1 LFTSGCKRGFFSFI
15 QQLKMDLTK
24 ERMYQACVEKDI
36 DFEGQF
42 FTVVK
47 TTGIFCRPTCTA
59 RKPKFKNVEFFK
71 TTAEAIEKGYRACKV
86 CKPLEDLNHTPDV
99 IKQILAELAGNPSL
113 KFKDADLIQ
122 RGIEPSTMRRWFLK
136 HHGQSFQVYQRQLRI
151 FEALKKIQNGE
162 PITTTA
168 YNSGYESLSGF
179 NESFK
184 SIVGVSPKN
193 SKKIDYNDINTEGT

>member
-1 LFTSGCKRGFFSFI
+1 LFASGGKRGFFTLI

-36 DFEGQF
+36 AFEGQF
-42 FTVVK
+42 LTAVI

-59 RKPKFKNVEFFK
+59 RKPKFENVEFFK
-71 TTAEAIEKGYRACKV
+71 TIAEAIEKGYRACKV

-99 IKQILAELAGNPSL
+99 IKQILEELAQNPSL

-122 RGIEPSTMRRWFLK
+122 RGIEPTTMRRWFLK

-162 PITTTA
+162 SIATTA

-193 SKKIDYNDINTEGT
+193 SKK